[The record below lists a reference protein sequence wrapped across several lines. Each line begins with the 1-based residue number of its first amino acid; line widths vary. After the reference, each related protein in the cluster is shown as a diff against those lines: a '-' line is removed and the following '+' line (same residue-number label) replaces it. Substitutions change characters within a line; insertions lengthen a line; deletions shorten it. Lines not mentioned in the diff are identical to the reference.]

1 MTNKFFDHW
10 YIKNTNYKEDTDPS
24 HIYKHVAY
32 YNLTPEFNNTGTVD
46 PTEIEKLMDKE
57 FPQDRGCHGIH
68 DWWGNLETDTLE
80 DIYSH
85 VPEDLQVYLPDSF
98 NFIKDKVKFCSNH
111 ALGVIGNDTGLKYN
125 TGHFK
130 HVHNNH
136 SIGKKYSHA
145 ISAVIPICIRKPIK
159 EKVFFQWTD
168 TVCKSTHEYNK
179 NTNHHEFFVD
189 QREAINKAYGPMIE
203 LRFPEPDEI
212 LVFSFNASH
221 WVHWVENLSTNIF
234 MLNLNEDVLLK

>member
-24 HIYKHVAY
+24 HIYQHIAFPYSPSYKY
-32 YNLTPEFNNTGTVD
+32 TNNNIVD
-46 PTEIEKLMDKE
+46 PSDLEQLMDKE

-68 DWWGNLETDTLE
+68 DWQGNLETDTLE

-85 VPEDLQVYLPDSF
+85 VPKDLQGYLTDSF
-98 NFIKDKVKFCSNH
+98 NFIKDKVKFCADH
-111 ALGVIGNDTGLKYN
+111 GIGVIGNDVGLKYN

-130 HVHNNH
+130 HVHNVL
-136 SIGKKYSHA
+136 SIGKNYSHA
-145 ISAVIPICIRKPIK
+145 ISAIIPIRIREPIK
-159 EKVFFQWTD
+159 EKLLFQWTD
-168 TVCKSTHEYNK
+168 TVCKPTHEYN
-179 NTNHHEFFVD
+179 NNHYEYFVD
-189 QREAINKAYGPMIE
+189 QKEAINKAYGPVIE

-221 WVHWVENLSTNIF
+221 WVHWAENLSTNIF
-234 MLNLNEDVLLK
+234 ILNLNEDVLLK